1 MYNNF
6 ISGSNTYIDCVLG
19 WIYWIV
25 TFSQAGAP
33 RPAQLSASPAARV
46 SAFCVGCIWL
56 TLRFYIQHC
65 GQVTNLTSITC
76 ILYCWYTSNRG
87 VLNSTLIANLHGF
100 SKVFWLQLI
109 NIHSEYKFQIH
120 QASLY
125 GIDFCAMAP
134 LKRIGL
140 LSPPS
145 VRTNRSLICSQVE
158 LLCFC
163 TSAFNLCA
171 IWGKWANTGK
181 METCFFFF
189 LNYYYLAVI
198 LPYCWLSH
206 SFAHLSIH
214 YHHCNYFDNDSK
226 RGWHVLCI
234 FFIGLW

>member
-6 ISGSNTYIDCVLG
+6 ISRSNTYIDCVLG
-19 WIYWIV
+19 WIYWTV

-76 ILYCWYTSNRG
+76 ILYCWYTSNHG

-181 METCFFFF
+181 METCFFF
-189 LNYYYLAVI
+189 
-198 LPYCWLSH
+198 
-206 SFAHLSIH
+206 SF
-214 YHHCNYFDNDSK
+214 
-226 RGWHVLCI
+226 
-234 FFIGLW
+234 